1 MCLSRR
7 EFHFSIFQMENYFSL
22 VCDIVKFVGNS
33 QIIKNRGMRRSNFIL
48 GCSFPHM
55 DFAHKHEIYI
65 LRNPRK
71 NSIQS
76 ILCHEEM

>member
-1 MCLSRR
+1 MSRR
-7 EFHFSIFQMENYFSL
+7 EFYFSIFQMENCFLL

-33 QIIKNRGMRRSNFIL
+33 QIIKNAWNPTSDWDVLFRISI
-48 GCSFPHM
+48 
-55 DFAHKHEIYI
+55 FAHKHEIYTQ
-65 LRNPRK
+65 RNPRK